1 MPLEALVDIG
11 FTEDE
16 ARKVTIYKGRGCP
29 FCGNTGYKGRM
40 GLFEVMEVTDSIRE
54 LILVGASAL
63 EIRRKSIEEGMIT
76 LRGSGLEKLRNGET
90 TIEEV
95 LRESVG

>member
-1 MPLEALVDIG
+1 PLEALVDIG
-11 FTEDE
+11 FTEEE

-29 FCGNTGYKGRM
+29 MCGNTGYKGRT
-40 GLFEVMEVTDSIRE
+40 GLFEVVEVTDNIRE

-63 EIRRKSIEEGMIT
+63 ELRRKAIEEGMIT
-76 LRGSGLEKLRNGET
+76 LRGSGIEKLRQGIT

-95 LRESVG
+95 LRESIL